1 MLTLQ
6 NVSYTKCFLCKVLP
20 RQSLLY
26 KMLQYGNVLYETL
39 LILSHLPNNNNT
51 ISGVECRPGF
61 HWGKEASTVQQLVHL
76 CMFSGKQSCSTSN
89 VYLLHLKQFSWF
101 FAWLFGSVSSLVG
114 RYDIGLFNFSYLLL
128 SYQKFLN

>member
-1 MLTLQ
+1 MFPIR
-6 NVSYTKCFLCKVLP
+6 NVSYAKCYLDEMLP

-39 LILSHLPNNNNT
+39 LILSHLPNINNT
-51 ISGVECRPGF
+51 NSGVECRPGF

-89 VYLLHLKQFSWF
+89 VYLLHLKQFSCF
-101 FAWLFGSVSSLVG
+101 FAWHFGSVMQFIG
-114 RYDIGLFNFSYLLL
+114 RKIIFHIFYYPTKDF
-128 SYQKFLN
+128 